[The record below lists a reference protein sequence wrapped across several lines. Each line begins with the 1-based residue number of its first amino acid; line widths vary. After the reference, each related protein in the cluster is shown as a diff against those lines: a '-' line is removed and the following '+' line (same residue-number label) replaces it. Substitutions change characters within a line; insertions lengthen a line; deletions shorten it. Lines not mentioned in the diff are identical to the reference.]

1 MPSEMLYEV
10 RGKTALLTLN
20 RPDRRNA
27 VNAALAQAMTQ
38 ALAQFE
44 ADDGVQVGVLTGAGD
59 RAFSAGADLNS
70 VADGTAH
77 SLSVEPGGFAG
88 FVRYPRTKPMIAAVN
103 GFALAGGC
111 ELALACDI
119 VIASTDASFGLPE
132 VTRGIVAAAGGVFR
146 LPRVIPPARAAELM
160 LTGDRMG
167 AAEAHRLGLVTTL
180 VEPAQLLDAALDLA
194 ARIAANA
201 PLAIRETLSV
211 FRGSREAD
219 DARCWALSGQASAR
233 VHASEDA
240 VEGARAFTEK
250 RAAQWRG
257 R

>member
-1 MPSEMLYEV
+1 MSSEVLYEV
-10 RGKTALLTLN
+10 RGKTAILTLN

-27 VNAALAQAMTQ
+27 VDAALAQAMTRAMQ
-38 ALAQFE
+38 QFE
-44 ADDGVQVGVLTGAGD
+44 ADDAVRVGVLTGAGD
-59 RAFSAGADLNS
+59 KAFSAGADLNS
-70 VADGTAH
+70 VAEGRAD
-77 SLSVEPGGFAG
+77 SLQVEPGGFGG

-146 LPRVIPPARAAELM
+146 LPRVIPPGRAAELM

-167 AAEAHRLGLVTTL
+167 AEEAHLLGLVTTL
-180 VEPAQLLDAALDLA
+180 VPPDQLLVAALDLA
-194 ARIAANA
+194 ARIATNA
-201 PLAIRETLSV
+201 PLAVRETLSV
-211 FRGSREAD
+211 LRASLDED
-219 DARCWALSGQASAR
+219 DVRCWALSEQAAAR
-233 VHASEDA
+233 VHASDDA

-250 RAAQWRG
+250 RAARWSG